1 MPRAVL
7 FNLEPGA
14 IGAVRASPLG
24 DLFRPENLVIKI
36 ASAGN
41 NWAKAYNSKAERELC
56 CITLLRNGF
65 CSKLRAPRR
74 STSLGS
80 CVCVGLELAR
90 CVH

>member
-1 MPRAVL
+1 MPRAVF

-41 NWAKAYNSKAERELC
+41 NWAKARYKN
-56 CITLLRNGF
+56 
-65 CSKLRAPRR
+65 
-74 STSLGS
+74 
-80 CVCVGLELAR
+80 
-90 CVH
+90 